1 MEMTVEDILKIM
13 KQFFENIDK
22 ELKEL
27 SEELMQKEREQQ
39 DILHYIENNNL
50 NAGGYS
56 KVCKLLKKVRQERR
70 EIKDNI
76 DRINHIKTFT
86 DKYNK
91 KLITGDIIQTLKGL
105 NTIMRKQQNPVYIRR
120 TNIIE
125 SLEEKVKGED
135 INKDTDFVQVQEEQ
149 SADIN

>member
-22 ELKEL
+22 ELKDL
-27 SEELMQKEREQQ
+27 QEELLQKEKEQQ

-56 KVCKLLKKVRQERR
+56 KVGKLLKQVRQERR
-70 EIKDNI
+70 VIKNDI

-86 DKYNK
+86 DKYNN
-91 KLITGDIIQTLKGL
+91 KLITGDIVQTLKGL
-105 NTIMRKQQNPVYIRR
+105 NTITKKQLNPVYIRK
-120 TNIIE
+120 TNIIDE
-125 SLEEKVKGED
+125 LEEKTNED
-135 INKDTDFVQVQEEQ
+135 TCDRPTET
-149 SADIN
+149 

>member
-1 MEMTVEDILKIM
+1 MEMTVEEMLKLM

-22 ELKEL
+22 ELREL
-27 SEELMQKEREQQ
+27 SSELNQKEKEQQ

-56 KVCKLLKKVRQERR
+56 KAGKLLKRVRQERR
-70 EIKDNI
+70 EIKNNI
-76 DRINHIKTFT
+76 DRIKNIKIFT

-91 KLITGDIIQTLKGL
+91 KLIVGDIVQTLKGL
-105 NTIMRKQQNPVYIRR
+105 NTITKQQQHPIYIRK

-125 SLEEKVKGED
+125 NLEEEEKGKD
-135 INKDTDFVQVQEEQ
+135 INQDTTIMQKQEE
-149 SADIN
+149 